1 MDVKPMNFNG
11 SESIKSFIPTREQI
25 ATTQNINV
33 TAQNISPGNAVG
45 DDKPSESVQMLQE
58 VLQISD
64 TLNRK
69 VKFFIDTDSNRVIV
83 RIIDRETNEIIK
95 ELPPEALVKLHKK
108 MKEAMGIL
116 GVFVD
121 QKA

>member
-1 MDVKPMNFNG
+1 MDVKPINLNG
-11 SESIKSFIPTREQI
+11 TEAVQKLSSITHQQTGETISRNTSSAQILGDNTSSESAQI
-25 ATTQNINV
+25 L
-33 TAQNISPGNAVG
+33 
-45 DDKPSESVQMLQE
+45 KE

-64 TLNRK
+64 VLNRK
-69 VKFFIDTDSNRVIV
+69 VKFSVDTDSNRVIV
-83 RIIDRETNEIIK
+83 RIVDKETNEVIR

>member
-1 MDVKPMNFNG
+1 MDVNPIHLNNKETARTLTAVNLQPANEAISQKTPSTPVLGDNIS
-11 SESIKSFIPTREQI
+11 SESTQI
-25 ATTQNINV
+25 L
-33 TAQNISPGNAVG
+33 
-45 DDKPSESVQMLQE
+45 KE

-64 TLNRK
+64 VLNRK
-69 VKFFIDTDSNRVIV
+69 VKFSVDTDSNRVII
-83 RIIDRETNEIIK
+83 RILDKETNEIVR

>member
-1 MDVKPMNFNG
+1 MDVKPMNL
-11 SESIKSFIPTREQI
+11 KSTETIQQLTNSPKQTMAAQTVKTSVRE
-25 ATTQNINV
+25 AAPV
-33 TAQNISPGNAVG
+33 LG
-45 DDKPSESVQMLQE
+45 DGAPSESAQMLQE

-69 VKFFIDTDSNRVIV
+69 VKFSIDTDSNRVIV
-83 RIIDRETNEIIK
+83 RIVDKETNEVIR

>member
-1 MDVKPMNFNG
+1 MDVKPINLNSTEAVQNFRNASSTLQPG
-11 SESIKSFIPTREQI
+11 IQTPSFSPVQTAAENASSES
-25 ATTQNINV
+25 
-33 TAQNISPGNAVG
+33 AQL
-45 DDKPSESVQMLQE
+45 LQE

-64 TLNRK
+64 VLNQK
-69 VKFFIDTDSNRVIV
+69 VKFSVDTDSNRVIV
-83 RIIDRETNEIIK
+83 RIVDKETNEVIR

>member
-1 MDVKPMNFNG
+1 MAAQTVKT
-11 SESIKSFIPTREQI
+11 SVRE
-25 ATTQNINV
+25 AAPV
-33 TAQNISPGNAVG
+33 LG
-45 DDKPSESVQMLQE
+45 DGAPSESAQLLQE

-69 VKFFIDTDSNRVIV
+69 VKFSIDTDSNRVIV
-83 RIIDRETNEIIK
+83 RIVDKETNEVIR

>member
-1 MDVKPMNFNG
+1 MDVKPMNLKSTDAVQHFSNANQQVSG
-11 SESIKSFIPTREQI
+11 IQQNPQNTVSTPARILGDSVSSESAQI
-25 ATTQNINV
+25 L
-33 TAQNISPGNAVG
+33 
-45 DDKPSESVQMLQE
+45 KE

-64 TLNRK
+64 VLNRK
-69 VKFFIDTDSNRVIV
+69 VKFSVDTDSNRVIV
-83 RIIDRETNEIIK
+83 RIVDKETNEVIK